1 VPRREGIS
9 AYDLGMNRVT
19 ALLLLFIAMP
29 LPAANVRLAPRR
41 NACGISFRAP
51 RGWIVETF
59 RDADDIPCAIGMK
72 PRGWNEDPED
82 PTDIGD
88 YAITLDV
95 TGDDF
100 DEAAERAGFL
110 RVKRLRGPVDPKDD
124 SPPWPPLG
132 YKDDDWVTMGRM
144 ALLNTASPIHSA
156 SWSGLMGEITRGY
169 SRRRPDGGSG
179 GNGGMGNV
187 VLASVISRSKPAAA
201 VIIRGGPLQ
210 DDAVRAV
217 IRTIQFRRRR

>member
-1 VPRREGIS
+1 
-9 AYDLGMNRVT
+9 MNRAA
-19 ALLLLFIAMP
+19 ALLLLLIAAPM
-29 LPAANVRLAPRR
+29 PAANVQLAQRR
-41 NACGISFRAP
+41 SACGISFRAP
-51 RGWIVETF
+51 SGWIVETY

-72 PRGWNEDPED
+72 PKGWNEDPED
-82 PTDIGD
+82 LTDIGD
-88 YAITLDV
+88 YAITLDA
-95 TGDDF
+95 TRDDF

-110 RVKRLRGPVDPKDD
+110 RVKRLRGSIDPNDY
-124 SPPWPPLG
+124 SPPWPSLH

-144 ALLNTASPIHSA
+144 SILNTAAPIQSA
-156 SWSGLMGEITRGY
+156 SWTGLMGEVTQGY

-187 VLASVISRSKPAAA
+187 VMASIVSRSKPAAA
-201 VIIRGGPLQ
+201 VIITGGPLQ

>member
-1 VPRREGIS
+1 
-9 AYDLGMNRVT
+9 MNGVA
-19 ALLLLFIAMP
+19 ALLLL
-29 LPAANVRLAPRR
+29 LLAAPMYAAKVHLAPRR
-41 NACGISFRAP
+41 SACGITFRAP
-51 RGWIVETF
+51 RGWIVETY
-59 RDADDIPCAIGMK
+59 RDSPDIPCAVGLK
-72 PRGWNEDPED
+72 PKGWNEDPEVL
-82 PTDIGD
+82 TDIGD

-95 TGDDF
+95 TRDDF

-110 RVKRLRGPVDPKDD
+110 RVKRLRFHVEPNDG
-124 SPPWPPLG
+124 SPLWPPLH

-144 ALLNTASPIHSA
+144 SILNTATSIHSE
-156 SWSGLMGEITRGY
+156 SWTGLTGEITRGY

-187 VLASVISRSKPAAA
+187 VLASLVCRSKPSAA
-201 VIIRGGPLQ
+201 VIITGGPLQ